1 MSWNANETTIKFHR
15 ACRDLDLETVHN
27 LLRIEKEKIDVKQL
41 DKMGT
46 LLNTVRFSE
55 IFTSFD
61 TLQEAL
67 EKDPNVEVVKV
78 LCEIGV
84 DLEQKD
90 EYGKTALG
98 LECCGK
104 NIAIYGSGVK
114 YHSNPR
120 IVKTLL
126 EHGASVHAKDI
137 HGSTPLLAACGS
149 EMLEV
154 VQTPCRCKCNHC
166 NGGNSL
172 A

>member
-27 LLRIEKEKIDVKQL
+27 LLRFDKEKIDVIQL

-67 EKDPNVEVVKV
+67 EKDPNVEVV
-78 LCEIGV
+78 
-84 DLEQKD
+84 
-90 EYGKTALG
+90 
-98 LECCGK
+98 
-104 NIAIYGSGVK
+104 
-114 YHSNPR
+114 
-120 IVKTLL
+120 
-126 EHGASVHAKDI
+126 
-137 HGSTPLLAACGS
+137 
-149 EMLEV
+149 
-154 VQTPCRCKCNHC
+154 NHC
-166 NGGNSL
+166 NEGNSL